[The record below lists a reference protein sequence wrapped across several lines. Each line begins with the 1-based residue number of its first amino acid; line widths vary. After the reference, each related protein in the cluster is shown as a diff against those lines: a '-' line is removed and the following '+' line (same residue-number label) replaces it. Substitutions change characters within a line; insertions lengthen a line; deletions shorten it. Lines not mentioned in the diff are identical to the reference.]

1 LIKETLMEE
10 PRFIPYEQAKK
21 IVAEVIEME
30 HPTEDGKRI
39 FNVYNH
45 RGESI
50 CWFDADEVE
59 NEVDAR
65 EFEEIK
71 EHILHFIPDWAA

>member
-1 LIKETLMEE
+1 MEE
-10 PRFIPYEQAKK
+10 PKFIPYKKAKE
-21 IVAEVIEME
+21 IVAEIIEME
-30 HPTEDGKRI
+30 HPTDDGRRI

-59 NEVDAR
+59 AEVADAE
-65 EFEEIK
+65 EFGDIK

>member
-1 LIKETLMEE
+1 MDE
-10 PRFIPYEQAKK
+10 PQFIPYEQAKK
-21 IVAEVIEME
+21 IVAEVVEME

-45 RGESI
+45 RGELI
-50 CWFDADEVE
+50 CWFDAEEVE
-59 NEVDAR
+59 AEVNAR

-71 EHILHFIPDWAA
+71 EHILHLIPDWAG

>member
-1 LIKETLMEE
+1 MDE
-10 PRFIPYEQAKK
+10 PTFIPYEEAKE
-21 IVAEVIEME
+21 IVSEVVEME
-30 HPTEDGKRI
+30 HSTEDGKRI

-45 RGESI
+45 AGKAI

-59 NEVDAR
+59 AEIEAG

-71 EHILHFIPDWAA
+71 DHILRFIPTWAV